1 LSFRAAAEAGHVA
14 QPSLSTQIAHA
25 ERAFG
30 VQVFEL
36 PGFLR
41 WCCHDGSTH
50 AIGRADLRGHVDTV
64 IRLR

>member
-1 LSFRAAAEAGHVA
+1 VA